1 MPSNP
6 YLDRLYSVLGLQ
18 SRGYETYE
26 ELMAVDETGGSYDD
40 VYVVHYDFEEIGIL
54 ANMSRYFLV
63 VD

>member
-6 YLDRLYSVLGLQ
+6 YLDRLYSILGLQ

-26 ELMAVDETGGSYDD
+26 ELMALDDTSGLYDD
-40 VYVVHYDFEEIGIL
+40 VYVVHYDFEQIGML
-54 ANMSRYFLV
+54 PNMPRCFLV